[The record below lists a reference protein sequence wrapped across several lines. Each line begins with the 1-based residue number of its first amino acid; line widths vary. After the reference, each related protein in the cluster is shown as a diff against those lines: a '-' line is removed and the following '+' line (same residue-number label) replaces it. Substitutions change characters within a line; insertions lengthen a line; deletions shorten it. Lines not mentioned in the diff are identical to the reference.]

1 MAAAAS
7 AGLAFPVIL
16 ERLLFRLWDDDAEE
30 EDFEDLGAGV
40 CVGLELDAIVS
51 PANPAEVTLLL
62 LLVSVDMEGAGSG
75 ANAPTP
81 KEL

>member
-16 ERLLFRLWDDDAEE
+16 ERLLLLLLWDDDAAEE
-30 EDFEDLGAGV
+30 EDLDLGVGG
-40 CVGLELDAIVS
+40 GLELYAMLC
-51 PANPAEVTLLL
+51 PANVAEVTLLL